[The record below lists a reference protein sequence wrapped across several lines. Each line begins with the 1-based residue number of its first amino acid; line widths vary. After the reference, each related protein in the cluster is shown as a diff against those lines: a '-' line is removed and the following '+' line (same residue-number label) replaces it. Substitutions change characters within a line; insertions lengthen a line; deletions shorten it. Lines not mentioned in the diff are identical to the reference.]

1 MQDRIV
7 DIERLMLEATSFE
20 FKIFDPKRI
29 MFKILTD
36 DFKMHFCTGN
46 ADHDAIYKLALNIS
60 KDLNY
65 TFSLIKHF
73 HGTNAVA
80 CVELAFRLLD
90 RGMNFD
96 AAFRPGKPVDPT
108 IEAALAREEQR
119 TGLELPALHD
129 PQNPY
134 RRYFTSRVEVLE
146 TIMDLLDLYTVHR
159 TVTFAGPA
167 FTNEQIMQVK
177 IGFNR
182 IAQRYEVPRHSND
195 QPEESEAEQARDYVA
210 KLKLERDFTIEE
222 PITAQNSPTDEPNGL
237 NGNAGTANGETPQ
250 GHVITERKALIA
262 VRRFILQSS
271 DAQEERKIL
280 DEYYLVKD
288 EEYDLVHEE
297 EDGWESVSESD
308 EDDDRGGRRSKR

>member
-20 FKIFDPKRI
+20 FKIFDPKRL

-36 DFKMHFCTGN
+36 DLKMHYGVKN
-46 ADHDAIYKLALNIS
+46 ADHDHIYKLALNIS

-65 TFSLIKHF
+65 TFALIKQF

-96 AAFRPGKPVDPT
+96 AAFRPGKPIDPNL
-108 IEAALAREEQR
+108 EAALDREESR
-119 TGLELPALHD
+119 TGLKFPELRD

-134 RRYFTSRVEVLE
+134 RRYFTSRTEVLE

-177 IGFNR
+177 IAFNR
-182 IAQRYEVPRHSND
+182 TAQRYDVPRYAND
-195 QPEESEAEQARDYVA
+195 VPGENEGSLARNYVS
-210 KLKLERDFTIEE
+210 KLKLERDFIVE
-222 PITAQNSPTDEPNGL
+222 TAQPETTAESNGV
-237 NGNAGTANGETPQ
+237 NGDVKTESALATQT
-250 GHVITERKALIA
+250 TERKAVIA
-262 VRRFILQSS
+262 VRRFVLQAS
-271 DAQEERKIL
+271 DAQRERKML
-280 DEYYLVKD
+280 DEYYLVKN
-288 EEYDLVHEE
+288 ETYDGEHEE
-297 EDGWESVSESD
+297 EDGWESVSDSD
-308 EDDDRGGRRSKR
+308 DERDADRRSSRR